1 MGETDIPLAGAIKA
15 LRADLNAAMA
25 EGADDPLRFRLGPV
39 EMEFL
44 VSVTKE
50 AGANAGV
57 RFWVVEAGAKA
68 GVTSA
73 STHRLKLQLQ
83 PVDRSGRDAEIRDQG
98 STNRPRFG

>member
-1 MGETDIPLAGAIKA
+1 MDEAEVPLADAIKA

-44 VSVTKE
+44 VTLTKE

-57 RFWVVEAGAKA
+57 RFWVVEAGAK
-68 GVTSA
+68 GSLTSA
-73 STHRLKLQLQ
+73 STHRLKLQMQ
-83 PVDRSGRDAEIRDQG
+83 PVDRSGQDAEVRDQE
-98 STNRPRFG
+98 STSRPRFG